1 MLVVL
6 LLLLY
11 SIHNVHC
18 LLLGTG
24 NILRF
29 ISFRF
34 RFVYSDTKIDQ
45 ILTVYR
51 KHPVESKSVEIFG
64 LSLMVFELEAFHFQ
78 IFNSVHLQCN
88 DLS

>member
-1 MLVVL
+1 MF
-6 LLLLY
+6 
-11 SIHNVHC
+11 
-18 LLLGTG
+18 TA
-24 NILRF
+24 
-29 ISFRF
+29 
-34 RFVYSDTKIDQ
+34 TKFSQ

-51 KHPVESKSVEIFG
+51 IQSVESKSVEIFG